1 MLTHVSGSYLW
12 IQTVLETL
20 SHTML
25 HSYLFFFLLKTI
37 EKERL
42 KKGNQ
47 MESCPFAS
55 ATTQD
60 NSKTPF
66 HCQAFSTYNDYGTIM
81 QWKVQEQQQS
91 SKILGCSV

>member
-1 MLTHVSGSYLW
+1 MLTRVSGSYLW

-20 SHTML
+20 NTHYATVIC
-25 HSYLFFFLLKTI
+25 FFLLKTI

>member
-1 MLTHVSGSYLW
+1 MLTRVSGSYLC

-20 SHTML
+20 ITHYATVIC
-25 HSYLFFFLLKTI
+25 FFLLKTI